1 MPFVLRTVHN
11 YRRVPII
18 YMYVCNHSTQTNWP
32 LHLGKRTS
40 SMLVPTYRSDHM
52 RKSTPIEVI
61 TWGSPHVLRSLQ
73 ITAAYLPP
81 TGLWSCIHWCPT
93 SNWHTPCYQWSK
105 KELNSHIYS
114 YNNHQAC
121 REAVEVFKLYTLSH
135 TFMVHHALLCAYN
148 MQQIKLIIHYLLWW
162 QSCISVNV

>member
-1 MPFVLRTVHN
+1 MPFLLHN
-11 YRRVPII
+11 YHLSQSFIC
-18 YMYVCNHSTQTNWP
+18 MYVIIAHKLIDPYTWAKGQVVC
-32 LHLGKRTS
+32 LYL
-40 SMLVPTYRSDHM
+40 
-52 RKSTPIEVI
+52 PIEVI
-61 TWGSPHVLRSLQ
+61 TWGSPRVLRSEL

-121 REAVEVFKLYTLSH
+121 REAVEVFKLYTLLH
-135 TFMVHHALLCAYN
+135 TFMWHHALLCAYN